1 MVKTGITIF
10 VTCLAVVA
18 GIVWYQAYLPLSA
31 KIGDPGSKVLPFA
44 LRFGGLLANVGSTLG
59 LSRVKGIRAIF
70 GFTDREWVDFGR
82 SEWKKGV
89 NITDTMI
96 AGVAVTIFQ
105 PETQDTASPGLLHM
119 HGGGLTLG
127 SRKYKS
133 FMVTCT
139 MLAKGS
145 KSIVISI
152 DYRLAPEHIF
162 PAQFDDVFA
171 VVSAVLKEPR
181 KFGIDGSR
189 LALAGDSAGGLL
201 SAAISLEFAKL
212 ARPSQI
218 SAQVLIYP
226 WLQSIDVLC
235 LPSFQAYKDDFAL
248 SEKAMA
254 YYGSHVTMGSS
265 SMVLEYLSG
274 NVSRYF
280 MQTPYWKYLAE
291 ISNCEIPTEKS
302 MVHLPSN
309 FVEKVT
315 DPRLSPLLAEDISG
329 SPPTFVAIS
338 EYDVL
343 ASEATLFA
351 KRLREAGVHV
361 VEKRY
366 KTYHGFVLNVGLPI
380 GNDTLAKIAVNDAVN
395 FLNSVFYTD
404 V

>member
-1 MVKTGITIF
+1 MIKTGITIF

-18 GIVWYQAYLPLSA
+18 GIAWYQAYLPLSA

-44 LRFGGLLANVGSTLG
+44 LRIGGLLGNVGSTLG
-59 LSRVKGIRAIF
+59 LSRMKVIRALF
-70 GFTDREWVDFGR
+70 GFSDREWVDFGQ
-82 SEWKKGV
+82 SEWKKGI

-96 AGVAVTIFQ
+96 AGVPVTIFQ
-105 PETQDTASPGLLHM
+105 PKTQDTASPGLIHM
-119 HGGGLTLG
+119 HGGGLTFG

-145 KSIVISI
+145 KSVVISI

-162 PAQFDDVFA
+162 PAQFEDVFA
-171 VVSAVLKEPR
+171 VVSAILKEPR
-181 KFGIDGSR
+181 MFSIDGNR

-212 ARPSQI
+212 ARPSKI
-218 SAQVLIYP
+218 SAQVLLYP
-226 WLQSIDVLC
+226 WLQSIDVVC
-235 LPSFQAYKDDFAL
+235 LPSYQAYKDGFAL
-248 SEKAMA
+248 PEKAMA
-254 YYGSHVTMGSS
+254 YYDSCVTMGNT
-265 SMVLEYLSG
+265 SMVPEYLSG

-291 ISNCEIPTEKS
+291 ISNCKIRTERSK
-302 MVHLPSN
+302 VHLPSN

-315 DPRLSPLLAEDISG
+315 DPRLSPLLAEDLSG

-351 KRLREAGVHV
+351 KRLREAGVPV
-361 VEKRY
+361 VEKHY
-366 KTYHGFVLNVGLPI
+366 KTYHAFIQNVGIPL

-395 FLNSVFYTD
+395 FLNSVF
-404 V
+404 